1 MTGSGGL
8 AGVEYCSMKV
18 GAPKYYFTVTDAPGH
33 RDFIT
38 NMIIGTSQAD
48 CAILIIAGGT
58 GECEAGISKDGQTRE
73 HALLRGVRENITD
86 KNDKWQ
92 PYAAVT
98 AAAFAKELLLH
109 VPEASTLA
117 MKMSSETLTNCVLA
131 LNSSDLYILIPILN
145 ARMRIPPGLKAPA
158 IDS

>member
-1 MTGSGGL
+1 MGFAVWMLTRDIQRTTNVNL
-8 AGVEYCSMKV
+8 DFADV
-18 GAPKYYFTVTDAPGH
+18 H
-33 RDFIT
+33 R
-38 NMIIGTSQAD
+38 
-48 CAILIIAGGT
+48 
-58 GECEAGISKDGQTRE
+58 
-73 HALLRGVRENITD
+73 
-86 KNDKWQ
+86 NDKWQ

-131 LNSSDLYILIPILN
+131 LVSCIPVVRALIRGSITERFQNSSDLYILIPILN